1 MKAKDIMTK
10 DVLTV
15 SLDTPVKKV
24 AELLSDYEISG
35 APVLDEHERVIG
47 IVTESDLIEQKK
59 NLHLPTVVTLF
70 EGVLFLERPQKLKR
84 EIEKMLGATVKDIY
98 SKKVITINEN
108 TTLEDIA
115 TIMSEKK
122 VHLLPV
128 LRGDELVGVVGK
140 VDVVRALAKL

>member
-24 AELLSDYEISG
+24 AELLADYEISG
-35 APVLDEHERVIG
+35 APVLDEHDRVIG
-47 IVTESDLIEQKK
+47 VVTESDLIEQKK

>member
-1 MKAKDIMTK
+1 
-10 DVLTV
+10 
-15 SLDTPVKKV
+15 
-24 AELLSDYEISG
+24 LSDYEISG

>member
-24 AELLSDYEISG
+24 AELLADYEISG
-35 APVLDEHERVIG
+35 APVLDEHDRVIG
-47 IVTESDLIEQKK
+47 VVTESDLIEQKK

-70 EGVLFLERPQKLKR
+70 EGVLFLERPQKIKR

>member
-24 AELLSDYEISG
+24 AELLADYEISG
-35 APVLDEHERVIG
+35 APVLDEHDRVIG
-47 IVTESDLIEQKK
+47 VVTESDLIEQKK

-70 EGVLFLERPQKLKR
+70 EVVLFLERPQKMKR

-98 SKKVITINEN
+98 SKKVITIIED
-108 TTLEDIA
+108 TSLEDIA

-128 LRGDELVGVVGK
+128 LKGNELVGIVGK

>member
-70 EGVLFLERPQKLKR
+70 EGVLFLERPQKMKR

-98 SKKVITINEN
+98 SKKVITIIED
-108 TTLEDIA
+108 TSLEDIA

-128 LRGDELVGVVGK
+128 LKGNELVGIVGK

>member
-1 MKAKDIMTK
+1 MRAKDIMTK

-24 AELLSDYEISG
+24 AELLADYEISG
-35 APVLDEHERVIG
+35 APVLDEHDRVIG
-47 IVTESDLIEQKK
+47 VVTESDLIEQKK

-70 EGVLFLERPQKLKR
+70 EGVLFLERPQKMKR

-98 SKKVITINEN
+98 SKKVITINEDA
-108 TTLEDIA
+108 TLEDIA

-128 LRGDELVGVVGK
+128 LRGDDLVGVVGK

>member
-24 AELLSDYEISG
+24 AELMADYEISG
-35 APVLDEHERVIG
+35 APVLDEHDRVIG
-47 IVTESDLIEQKK
+47 VVTESDLIEQKK

-70 EGVLFLERPQKLKR
+70 EGVLFLERPQKMKR

-98 SKKVITINEN
+98 SKKVITINEDA
-108 TTLEDIA
+108 TLEDIA

-140 VDVVRALAKL
+140 VDVVRALAKE

>member
-70 EGVLFLERPQKLKR
+70 EGVLFLERPQKMKR

>member
-15 SLDTPVKKV
+15 SLDTPVKRL

-35 APVLDEHERVIG
+35 APVLDDHERVIG

-59 NLHLPTVVTLF
+59 RLHLPTVVTLF
-70 EGVLFLERPQKLKR
+70 ESVLFLERPKKIKR
-84 EIEKMLGATVKDIY
+84 EIEKMLGATVRDIY
-98 SKKVITINEN
+98 SKNVITIHED
-108 TTLEDIA
+108 TPLEDIA

-128 LRGDELVGVVGK
+128 LRGNELVGIVGK
-140 VDVVRALAKL
+140 ADVVRALAKE